1 MADTFRSM
9 FKNNPVALGIAA
21 MPRDRRWSYARGIIA
36 REEKI
41 TPQEYAALKAAEA
54 ADGLPG
60 TPMTYGRSGR
70 REIDSQLPSAVADA
84 YNLALQQA
92 NDGKV
97 KEYNFGSGESVG
109 IATPPKERSILGRML
124 GKNW

>member
-1 MADTFRSM
+1 MTDTFRGM
-9 FKNNPVALGIAA
+9 IGDNPVALGIAA

-60 TPMTYGRSGR
+60 APMTYGHSGR
-70 REIDSQLPSAVADA
+70 RGIDAQMPDSVVDA
-84 YNLALQQA
+84 YNLALKQA
-92 NDGKV
+92 MSGKV
-97 KEYNFGSGESVG
+97 EGYNFGEGESVG
-109 IATPPKERSILGRML
+109 ISTPPKERSILGRML
-124 GKNW
+124 GRNW